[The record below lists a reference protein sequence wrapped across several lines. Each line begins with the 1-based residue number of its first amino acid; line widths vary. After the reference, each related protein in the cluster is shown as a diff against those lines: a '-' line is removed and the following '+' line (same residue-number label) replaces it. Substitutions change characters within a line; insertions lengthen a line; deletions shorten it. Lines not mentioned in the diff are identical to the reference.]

1 MDVATSAKDQIR
13 GLLGLLGSAVVDM
26 QLDEVEAAE
35 PAEELS
41 TGMEGE

>member
-1 MDVATSAKDQIR
+1 MDVATSARDQMR

-26 QLDEVEAAE
+26 QLDEEEAAE
-35 PAEELS
+35 LVEELS